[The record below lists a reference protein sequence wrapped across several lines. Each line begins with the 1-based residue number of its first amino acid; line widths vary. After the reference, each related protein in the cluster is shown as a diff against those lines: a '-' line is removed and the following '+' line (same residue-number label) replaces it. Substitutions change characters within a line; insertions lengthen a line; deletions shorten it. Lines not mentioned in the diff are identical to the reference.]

1 MGTYELIQKF
11 IDLRPLPE
19 LKKALDM
26 MREMKKE
33 PLQRNKPPRKPF
45 FKYAK

>member
-11 IDLRPLPE
+11 IDLKPLPE

-26 MREMKKE
+26 MRNLKKE
-33 PLQRNKPPRKPF
+33 HLKRNEKRKPF
-45 FKYAK
+45 FKNVQ